1 MEAPSYPTQEIDICV
16 IPETESD
23 LELQELKRKYWE
35 RRLFW
40 RRNIKV
46 SDRAIWFIAITIGS
60 MFILIPAIILIVI
73 FVILK

>member
-1 MEAPSYPTQEIDICV
+1 MEAPTYPTQGIDICV

-46 SDRAIWFIAITIGS
+46 SDKAIWFIAITIGL
-60 MFILIPAIILIVI
+60 MFIVVPAIILIVI
-73 FVILK
+73 FVVMK